1 VHPSID
7 PHLAKDPSRRAKS
20 QDPGWKYAW
29 WPDLKDKNVLQCL
42 LCGKKTSA
50 GIKRQKEH
58 LIGGYPNTTKCPKT
72 SREIATEMLQW
83 LAKTGRSAAKQNVQ
97 IFQDDRCDV
106 EAQST
111 RGSNN
116 AVRPQHTNKGSSSGS
131 QQVATKKIGP
141 LDVLCRDDLYT
152 FVHERRL
159 RKGGTQTILEDHLK
173 KKEKAMVDDI
183 FGDMLYECG
192 IPFNIV
198 NKPIVEVLC
207 EAIGRYGRGYRPPTY
222 HQVRKPI
229 LEKKYEEVMKLKES
243 YEVHWRRYGVTLMTD
258 GWTDQRQ
265 RSLVNFL
272 VNCPEGTFYLYSVDT
287 SENEKTGEFLL
298 SLIMQAM
305 DYVGVSNVVQV
316 CTDNAANYVLAGK
329 MLMEKNDTVFWT
341 PCAAHVF
348 DLMLEDIGK
357 IKNYKKVIVMGR
369 KITSFI
375 YIHSRLHDAFL
386 KASNGKELVRCGVT
400 RFATSFLTLQSLH
413 DMRSILKK
421 LMVSDLWNDSSWE
434 RSEQGK

>member
-1 VHPSID
+1 
-7 PHLAKDPSRRAKS
+7 
-20 QDPGWKYAW
+20 
-29 WPDLKDKNVLQCL
+29 
-42 LCGKKTSA
+42 
-50 GIKRQKEH
+50 
-58 LIGGYPNTTKCPKT
+58 
-72 SREIATEMLQW
+72 
-83 LAKTGRSAAKQNVQ
+83 
-97 IFQDDRCDV
+97 
-106 EAQST
+106 
-111 RGSNN
+111 
-116 AVRPQHTNKGSSSGS
+116 
-131 QQVATKKIGP
+131 
-141 LDVLCRDDLYT
+141 
-152 FVHERRL
+152 
-159 RKGGTQTILEDHLK
+159 
-173 KKEKAMVDDI
+173 MVDDI

-329 MLMEKNDTVFWT
+329 MLMEKNDTVF
-341 PCAAHVF
+341 
-348 DLMLEDIGK
+348 
-357 IKNYKKVIVMGR
+357 
-369 KITSFI
+369 
-375 YIHSRLHDAFL
+375 
-386 KASNGKELVRCGVT
+386 
-400 RFATSFLTLQSLH
+400 
-413 DMRSILKK
+413 
-421 LMVSDLWNDSSWE
+421 
-434 RSEQGK
+434 